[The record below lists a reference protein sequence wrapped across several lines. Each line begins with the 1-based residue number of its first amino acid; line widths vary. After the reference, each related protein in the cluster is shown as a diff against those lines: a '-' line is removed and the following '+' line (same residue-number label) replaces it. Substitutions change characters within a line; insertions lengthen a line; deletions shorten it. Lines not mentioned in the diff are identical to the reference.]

1 MEMKVEDV
9 QAKVLKYVGNSR
21 PLLDSKQKVRGA
33 IRYGS
38 DMGLDHMAYAR
49 LLLSP
54 HPHAYIKDIDVS
66 KAKELPNVIEVF
78 TYKNT
83 PDTKYSRYRLLP
95 EQETAPADE
104 VLFSRKVRCVGDR
117 VAAVVARDKE
127 TARMALDLIT
137 VNYEKLPA
145 FIRFE
150 ESIET
155 DQAVREGST
164 ERKMLI
170 HEGGNILYEY
180 DSEIGEKSSAAEENE
195 EEDKDDPVRT
205 VTEVSTQRIHHAA
218 MENNNCLADYDS
230 ETLTIY
236 TGSQGTFGV
245 RTVVGDFLGI
255 RYNKIRV
262 IKVPVGGSFGVKQE
276 AILEPV
282 TAYMAYALQQPV
294 KLLFDRKDTILATMV
309 RPETKTKIETVFS
322 KDGMLKEVSA
332 DSIVNAGAYATN
344 SVDYSKSLSQKLTRL
359 YRIPYYRHRGKAV
372 YTNTLVGGGMRGWG
386 SPEMITATE
395 VHMDAAAARL
405 GIDPV
410 ELRLKNLV
418 HPFDYDPCMQL
429 SLENARVIDC
439 LNIGAKEFRWKE
451 RFKASPGTGRFRKGV
466 GFACAA
472 HKNGS
477 GGKGVDHSSMVM
489 KLNEDGSFVLQT
501 GLHELGG
508 GIITTMTMIAS
519 EVLGAE
525 IDDITVLEADTEL
538 GPYDMGTYGSR
549 VTYVCGACT
558 GEIAGLM
565 RDRILSYA
573 SSMFNVAKELLV
585 VQDGSVWPRG
595 REEEKLSFREIAI
608 HNKTRSNEDIIVSH
622 TYSGKKN
629 PGVYGVHFAEVEV
642 DTLTGMT
649 RVTDYLAVHDIGKAI
664 NPMMVEGQI
673 DGSVQMGIGYALC
686 EEVAVDEKGMVKADN
701 FRDYHLINASAMPRV
716 KTILVEEGEES
727 GPFGAKSI
735 GEVAVVPVAGAVVNA
750 VNRALGTAL
759 YRLPLSPERV
769 IEALDNMNSKNED

>member
-1 MEMKVEDV
+1 MEMKVKDPGV
-9 QAKVLKYVGNSR
+9 KTLTCVGNSR
-21 PLLDSKQKVRGA
+21 PLVDSKQKARGA

-38 DMGLDHMAYAR
+38 DMGLDNMAYAR

-54 HPHAYIKDIDVS
+54 HPHAYIKEIDVS

-95 EQETAPADE
+95 EQENTPEDE
-104 VLFSRKVRCVGDR
+104 VLFSRKLRCVGDR

-127 TARMALDLIT
+127 TARRALELIT
-137 VNYEKLPA
+137 VDYEVLPP
-145 FIRFE
+145 FISTE
-150 ESIET
+150 ESMEA
-155 DQAVREGST
+155 DQKVREGKAD
-164 ERKMLI
+164 RKLLL
-170 HEGGNILYEY
+170 HEGGNILHEY
-180 DSEIGEKSSAAEENE
+180 DHEIGEKDGVDGAGRDSLVS
-195 EEDKDDPVRT
+195 T
-205 VTEVSTQRIHHAA
+205 VTEVHTQRIHHAA
-218 MENNNCLADYDS
+218 MENNSCLADYDG
-230 ETLTIY
+230 EKLTIY
-236 TGSQGTFGV
+236 AGSQGTFGV
-245 RTVVGDFLGI
+245 RTVVADLLGL

-282 TAYMAYALQQPV
+282 TAYMAYSLQQPV
-294 KLLFDRKDTILATMV
+294 KLLFDRKDNILATMV
-309 RPETKTKIETVFS
+309 RPETRIKVKTEFTKE
-322 KDGMLKEVSA
+322 GALKAVIAESVL
-332 DSIVNAGAYATN
+332 NAGAYATN
-344 SVDYSKSLSQKLTRL
+344 SVDNSEALAKKITRL
-359 YRIPYYRHRGKAV
+359 YRIPYYRHQGKAV
-372 YTNTLVGGGMRGWG
+372 YTNSLVSGGARGWG

-405 GIDPV
+405 GMDPV
-410 ELRLKNLV
+410 DLRLQNLV
-418 HPFDYDPCMQL
+418 HPFDYDPCMEM
-429 SLENARVIDC
+429 SLGNARVIDC
-439 LNIGAKEFRWKE
+439 LNRGAKAFRWKE
-451 RFKASPGTGRFRKGV
+451 RFPSPPGSGRYRRGV

-477 GGKGVDHSSMVM
+477 GGKGVEHASMVM
-489 KLNEDGSFVLQT
+489 KMNEDGSFVLQT
-501 GLHELGG
+501 GLHELGC
-508 GIITTMTMIAS
+508 GILTTMTMIAS

-549 VTYVCGACT
+549 VTYICGACT
-558 GEIAGLM
+558 SEIAGMLKE
-565 RDRILSYA
+565 RILDQA
-573 SSMFNVAKELLV
+573 SHMLKVAKELLV
-585 VQDGSVWPRG
+585 VQNSSVWPRG
-595 REEEKLSFREIAI
+595 REEEKISFRDIAVY
-608 HNKTRSNEDIIVSH
+608 NKTQDNGDIIVSH
-622 TYSGKKN
+622 TYHGKEN

-649 RVTDYLAVHDIGKAI
+649 KVTDYLAVHDIGKAI

-686 EEVAVDEKGMVKADN
+686 EEVVVDERGMVKADN

-735 GEVAVVPVAGAVVNA
+735 GEVAVVPVAATVVNA
-750 VNRALGTAL
+750 VNRALGTRM
-759 YRLPLSPERV
+759 YQLPLSPERV
-769 IEALDNMNSKNED
+769 IEALENIGSGRN